1 MFISD
6 VLYNTRNKELELDY
20 TFYNVTADM
29 LLYSIE
35 YFMIY
40 QKAIFLLGG
49 GGAFV
54 EIKQE
59 QYGIMLNVEILL

>member
-49 GGAFV
+49 GGCFCRN
-54 EIKQE
+54 KQE